1 MLIGPRP
8 MAGVE
13 LCRIGKKAL
22 AHRRIVDR
30 LRVLLRELLQVG
42 VEPLRQAR
50 IVGIL
55 GVLLLEAD
63 DVGFEIAAGERVL
76 ILADRGCGYS
86 P

>member
-8 MAGVE
+8 MTGVE
-13 LCRIGKKAL
+13 LRRIGEKTL
-22 AHRRIVDR
+22 PHRRIVDR

-42 VEPLRQAR
+42 VEPLRQAG